1 MSTTEHH
8 PRIGVRR
15 TLFYVAAA
23 LAVVFLF
30 CTVGDFI
37 GNLIAEKRHGL

>member
-1 MSTTEHH
+1 MATLEKH

-23 LAVVFLF
+23 FAVIFLF
-30 CTVGDFI
+30 CTVGDLI

>member
-1 MSTTEHH
+1 MATTEHH

-23 LAVVFLF
+23 IAVVFLL

-37 GNLIAEKRHGL
+37 GQLIAEKRHGV